1 MVILQREFVK
11 NSISAKISTYSPVK
25 LLAEIMKNISHCG
38 PTKNC
43 FPHLHM
49 KKCEIRRLLIVPIT
63 DLYIKLIIVISLF
76 VKPVG
81 YSFSGCAPTKKS
93 SNVAAK
99 KPGEIYGEYHKWY
112 NKFLQFF
119 Y

>member
-25 LLAEIMKNISHCG
+25 LLADIMKNISHCG

-49 KKCEIRRLLIVPIT
+49 KKCEIRRLLI
-63 DLYIKLIIVISLF
+63 
-76 VKPVG
+76 
-81 YSFSGCAPTKKS
+81 
-93 SNVAAK
+93 
-99 KPGEIYGEYHKWY
+99 
-112 NKFLQFF
+112 LQFF
-119 Y
+119 YWMLGGAIKMRDWGINYGF